1 MKGGPHGWLGVST
14 AAHSTYHALLTPPR
28 SFRLSQSKG
37 TTCHLVGQMSTYS
50 SEKKPLGPIKPALI
64 LHGGAGAITRANLP
78 PSLYSQYHASLLKYL
93 TTTKAF
99 LDSGSSALDAACRA
113 VSLMEDDPLFNCG
126 RGSVFT
132 IDGGIEM
139 EASVMVASI
148 NADDPLE
155 GKIKRGAAV
164 SLVRNTRHPI
174 LLAREVLV
182 DADEDRGL
190 GGTNTMHCHL
200 SGKAVEEWGWEKGL
214 ERKDNEWFWT
224 KRRWEEHRRG
234 LKREEELKGNG
245 GQEELPS
252 QGTVGAVC
260 VDSRGNLAV
269 ATSTGGLTNKASGRI
284 GDTPTIG
291 GGFWAESWD
300 EQYAREDCSIFRPTL
315 LDAQNIFNQIIK
327 PFTSCI
333 PSLFPGSQGYLKI
346 DAAKMQDDPAGA
358 IGTGRAAF
366 RPPFPPS
373 LASRPRVSRRAVA
386 MSGTGNGDSFLRTN
400 AVRTAAAICRLSPS
414 RIPLSSAI
422 TAIAGKGGELQRSAG
437 DRWEKTGEG
446 QGGIIGIEA
455 LTTSPRTVGQQTA
468 VDVSFDFNCGG
479 LWRAYYR
486 TDPDTKIEVP
496 VIRVFRGEY

>member
-1 MKGGPHGWLGVST
+1 
-14 AAHSTYHALLTPPR
+14 
-28 SFRLSQSKG
+28 
-37 TTCHLVGQMSTYS
+37 MSTYS
-50 SEKKPLGPIKPALI
+50 LEKKPLGPIKPNLI

-78 PSLYSQYHASLLKYL
+78 PSLYNQYHASLLNYL
-93 TTTKAF
+93 TTTKAL
-99 LDSGSSALDAACRA
+99 LDSGFSALDAACHA

-139 EASVMVASI
+139 EASVMVASL
-148 NADDPLE
+148 NPDGPPE
-155 GKIKRGAAV
+155 GEIKRGAAV
-164 SLVRNTRHPI
+164 SLLRNTRHPI
-174 LLAREVLV
+174 SLAREVLV
-182 DADEDRGL
+182 DADEHGGL
-190 GGTNTMHCHL
+190 GGTNTMHSHL
-200 SGKAVEEWGWEKGL
+200 SGKAVEQWGWEKGL
-214 ERKDNEWFWT
+214 ERKDNAWFWT

-234 LKREEELKGNG
+234 LKREEELKRDS

-260 VDSRGNLAV
+260 VDSWGNLAV

-284 GDTPTIG
+284 GDTPTMG
-291 GGFWAESWD
+291 AGFWAESWD
-300 EQYAREDCSIFRPTL
+300 EEYVREDCSIFRPSL
-315 LDAQNIFNQIIK
+315 LDAQNVFNQIIK

-333 PSLFPGSQGYLKI
+333 PSLFPGSQIYLKI

-366 RPPFPPS
+366 RPPSPPS
-373 LASRPRVSRRAVA
+373 FASQPSVSRRAVA

-400 AVRTAAAICRLSPS
+400 AVRTAAAICRFGAS

-422 TAIAGKGGELQRSAG
+422 TAITGKDGELQRSAG

-455 LTTSPRTVGQQTA
+455 LTTSPRTVGQQTTI
-468 VDVSFDFNCGG
+468 DVSFDFNCGG

-486 TDPDTKIEVP
+486 TDPDTQKEVP
-496 VIRVFRGEY
+496 IVQVFRKEY